1 MVQRRLQNDILVV
14 QIPCRVHDV
23 DQRCAARVVHHVEI
37 VTLRYAAFRAVGGGD
52 LQKRSALRRARVQLL
67 AEIAEGVVLHV
78 LLVQP
83 AETAEID
90 AEIPLFGIR
99 IHKGDARRVLSV
111 RRDGDRTVV
120 FADERAVRLY
130 LVRFAAVKDRPS
142 ALLRALLR
150 RIRRAALVRNERKL
164 HKIHRAAR
172 AVRIGHRQRDLII
185 IDRFPVVIGMFCEH
199 AHLLAAEEHAFD
211 RPVVTDELNA
221 ADARTDERER
231 DVERARVPQ
240 HRIRAEGNRP

>member
-1 MVQRRLQNDILVV
+1 MARLDVAVIEARTREIDIEIFLAVACGSSRALQYGVVNFSLRETNVFADRRIIRAEVHREPVAVGKRFAQLPAVRGREDLRRPLRFFGLRQLGVVVQRRLQNDILVV

-130 LVRFAAVKDRPS
+130 LVRFAAVKD
-142 ALLRALLR
+142 
-150 RIRRAALVRNERKL
+150 
-164 HKIHRAAR
+164 
-172 AVRIGHRQRDLII
+172 
-185 IDRFPVVIGMFCEH
+185 
-199 AHLLAAEEHAFD
+199 
-211 RPVVTDELNA
+211 
-221 ADARTDERER
+221 
-231 DVERARVPQ
+231 
-240 HRIRAEGNRP
+240 